1 MHVDCCFNAHAVRL
15 GDRADTLRTPSHG
28 SPYRDRVTSGN
39 RKGSSVVLMSEPR
52 DPRPPS
58 RPAGPP
64 PGTWVIGHVKG
75 IQLTMRVTWLPVAVL
90 LAVSFSTVIGRQ
102 FPYLGSWRYVASFAF
117 VVAFTLSIL
126 IHELAHALVALRFK
140 IPVSE
145 INLGFFAAGTHI
157 EGERKTP
164 FEEFAISVVGPV
176 ASLIVGGASLLIA
189 RAMNE
194 GVAEVA
200 LFELA
205 VANLIVGATNLLPG
219 LPLDG
224 GWVLRAAVWKVSG
237 NMHTGT
243 IAAAWAGRLLA
254 IAVLAAPVFL
264 EEVLNRPPG
273 IFDFVIAL
281 AVGFFL
287 WMGSTTALMQAR
299 LHRKLPALQVRT
311 LARRAI
317 AVHASTPVSE
327 AIRLAGEQQ
336 AGAVVVIDG
345 DGKPHAL
352 VSEQAVNAVVPAQRP
367 WTTVGEVSRTI
378 GAGQILGV
386 NDTGEEILA
395 TLRARPASEY
405 LVLDA
410 NGQVYGVLA
419 AADVERAFRAR

>member
-1 MHVDCCFNAHAVRL
+1 ML
-15 GDRADTLRTPSHG
+15 GR
-28 SPYRDRVTSGN
+28 
-39 RKGSSVVLMSEPR
+39 
-52 DPRPPS
+52 
-58 RPAGPP
+58 
-64 PGTWVIGHVKG
+64 VKG
-75 IQLTMRVTWLPVAVL
+75 IRLTMRVTWIPVAVL
-90 LAVSFSTVIGRQ
+90 LAVVFSSAFEQQ

-126 IHELAHALVALRFK
+126 IHELAHALVALGFK
-140 IPVSE
+140 IQVTE

-157 EGERKTP
+157 EGERKSP
-164 FEEFAISVVGPV
+164 FEEFAISVVGPI
-176 ASLIVGGASLLIA
+176 ASLVVGGLAYLGSRSLD
-189 RAMNE
+189 E

-224 GWVLRAAVWKVSG
+224 GWVLRAVVWKLSG

-243 IAAAWAGRLLA
+243 IAAAWAGRILA
-254 IAVLAAPVFL
+254 VAVLVAPVYL
-264 EEVLNRPPG
+264 EEVLNRPPSVV
-273 IFDFVIAL
+273 DFVIAL

-287 WMGSTTALMQAR
+287 WMGSTASLMQAR
-299 LHRKLPALQVRT
+299 MRRKLPALQVRT
-311 LARRAI
+311 LARRAV

-345 DGKPHAL
+345 EGKPHAL
-352 VSEQAVNAVVPAQRP
+352 VSEKAVNAVAPAQRP
-367 WTTVGEVSRTI
+367 WISSAEVAVRI
-378 GAGQILGV
+378 DAGHILGV

-395 TLRARPASEY
+395 TMRAHPASEY

-419 AADVERAFRAR
+419 TADVEQAFRNR